1 MNHIIAAFRF
11 ALVRGFFL
19 FVAALLPYVL
29 FANQAPPSGTVLPI
43 RLNSTISSAKSH
55 PGQQITGSIM
65 QDVPLDSGARIR
77 KGSKVIGHIVETVPA
92 TASQPAR
99 LSLQFDKIV
108 CSGQTASIVTILRA
122 IAGFMQINEAQ
133 LPNTAP
139 GESDV
144 YNWLTTTQVGGDSVY
159 GKDGLVGA
167 AENAD
172 KIIGKAVSDGVLAKV
187 RAKSGTK
194 CEGAID
200 GNDSPQALWVFST
213 DACGVYGIE
222 HVAVAHAGRTDPQG
236 VIVLASDRGNFKISA
251 GAGLLLRIRTPK
263 EN

>member
-1 MNHIIAAFRF
+1 MKYIVLSSRF
-11 ALVRGFFL
+11 AFLPGFFL
-19 FVAALLPYVL
+19 FVAAILPSAL
-29 FANQAPPSGTVLPI
+29 FANQVPPSGTILPI

-55 PGQQITGSIM
+55 PGQQISGSVM

-77 KGSKVIGHIVETVPA
+77 KGSKVIGHIVEAVPA
-92 TASQPAR
+92 TAGQPAR

-108 CSGQTASIVTILRA
+108 SSGRASSIVTNLRA

-139 GESDV
+139 GETDV

-159 GKDGLVGA
+159 GKWGPVGA

-172 KIIGKAVSDGVLAKV
+172 KIVGKSVGDGVLAKV
-187 RAKSGTK
+187 RAKFGTK
-194 CEGAID
+194 CEGAVD
-200 GNDSPQALWVFST
+200 GNDSPQALWLFST

-222 HVAVAHAGRTDPQG
+222 HVALTHSGRSDPQG
-236 VIVLASDRGNFKISA
+236 VIVLASDNGNFKIDA
-251 GAGLLLRIRTPK
+251 GAGLLLRIRSPRA
-263 EN
+263 N